1 MADFK
6 IESDIP
12 LPEPAE
18 SEDPSEEL
26 DKLVITSDDEDD
38 DYVDEAPD
46 VKIPGKRGR
55 KKRCSNAK
63 HVWHDAGTI
72 EGYEREKCDICHDI
86 FPCLHEA
93 KCWHVDC
100 WEARGKV
107 HPWIVTG
114 VMTPKSHTW
123 RAGVCLYCHNLQDSL
138 GDNDYPCTGLPETEL
153 CLAPD
158 D

>member
-6 IESDIP
+6 LDDNIP
-12 LPEPAE
+12 LPEP
-18 SEDPSEEL
+18 DPSEEL
-26 DKLVITSDDEDD
+26 DRLIVSADDPEDDEDP
-38 DYVDEAPD
+38 E
-46 VKIPGKRGR
+46 IPGKRGR
-55 KKRCSNAK
+55 KPRCSSTDK
-63 HVWHDAGTI
+63 HVWESLNDR
-72 EGYEREKCDICHDI
+72 EDRCRLCYEI
-86 FPCLHEA
+86 FPCLNEA

-114 VMTPKSHTW
+114 VMTPKSHAW
-123 RAGVCLYCHNLQDSL
+123 HAGVCLYCHNLQDSL
-138 GDNDYPCTGLPETEL
+138 DDTDYPCTGLPETEL